1 MDVTMQ
7 YNGYNKKEVAQ
18 FLRIR
23 CVWLFG
29 HFFLGFTTNDE
40 SHFVAP
46 KVGDWV
52 RIEDNGT
59 LSIVEPNDLNKI
71 KTRIIPSDDNYL
83 LGLKF

>member
-1 MDVTMQ
+1 M
-7 YNGYNKKEVAQ
+7 GIIKKRLSN
-18 FLRIR
+18 FLESVVYGFLDI
-23 CVWLFG
+23 
-29 HFFLGFTTNDE
+29 FFLGFTTNDE